1 MEKEIKLKAEEI
13 LNIHVQCEDSMD
25 TKDGPEGYLAVIP
38 ITGGTFD
45 GKISGKVIPGGA
57 DWNMR
62 QKKGGHVFAKYLLQT
77 DNGEYIA
84 IENEGY
90 IGHEQQTRI
99 VTVPHFTA
107 DENGKYEWLNYGVY
121 VGSLQGGKEPGQVE
135 ITVYRML

>member
-1 MEKEIKLKAEEI
+1 MKETSLKAEKI
-13 LNIHVQCEDSMD
+13 LCVHVQCENSMD

-38 ITGGTFD
+38 IVGGSVE
-45 GKISGKVIPGGA
+45 GRINGRVIPGGA
-57 DWNMR
+57 DWNTR
-62 QKKGGHVFAKYLLQT
+62 QRKGSHVFAKYLLQA

-90 IGHEQQTRI
+90 IGQGQETCI

-107 DENGKYEWLNYGVY
+107 DENGEYGWLNYGVY

-135 ITVYRML
+135 IEIYRML